1 MRKRQKKRN
10 AKIFVSWH
18 DILQVKRKSEPKDI
32 DSTSKTGVISVPMQ
46 KVVDHQI
53 EKILEKPYV
62 RENFNNLIK
71 SGRQFKLTLY
81 GKYGADGTPSEA
93 DFQTSD
99 AGENFDKLD
108 ALRKICNIVVEGT
121 ELDDRLHSAQGQK
134 YLRFC

>member
-1 MRKRQKKRN
+1 MRKRQKQRH

-18 DILQVKRKSEPKDI
+18 DILQVKRKSEPKDV

-46 KVVDHQI
+46 NVVDHQI
-53 EKILEKPYV
+53 AKILEKPHV
-62 RENFNNLIK
+62 RENFDNLMK

-99 AGENFDKLD
+99 AGENLHI
-108 ALRKICNIVVEGT
+108 LI
-121 ELDDRLHSAQGQK
+121 RLLHKERSTI
-134 YLRFC
+134 

>member
-18 DILQVKRKSEPKDI
+18 DILQVKRKSEPKDV

-46 KVVDHQI
+46 NVVDHQI
-53 EKILEKPYV
+53 AKILEKPYV
-62 RENFNNLIK
+62 RENFDNLMK

-99 AGENFDKLD
+99 AGEN
-108 ALRKICNIVVEGT
+108 
-121 ELDDRLHSAQGQK
+121 LHILISL
-134 YLRFC
+134 YY